1 MESRSS
7 RVVKNFF
14 DTLLDEP
21 SKSVDIESQPLAK
34 LLEKVVDE
42 APQIDGVPELIDE
55 SLLQEPEV
63 ANSKPII
70 EESSSIE
77 NIEEVKAVKHEEIAK
92 PEIKKALKESQ
103 PNVEIK
109 NDIEI
114 EAEQENTPLLTN
126 TLNSELSDGFPVLFF
141 EAMGQTFSVPLVK
154 LKGIYRKKSLSKL
167 IGKPKWFSGVQIE
180 RDEKLNVI
188 DTALYLM
195 PEKYSQLVEYSPD
208 YQYIIVIGDS
218 NWGLSC
224 DRLID
229 STTLSHHEI
238 KWRADITRSPW
249 LAGTVKHRMCGLLA
263 VDALIEL
270 FEKNETR
277 K

>member
-14 DTLLDEP
+14 DILLDEP
-21 SKSVDIESQPLAK
+21 SKNVDIESQPLAK

-42 APQIDGVPELIDE
+42 APQVDVAPELIDA
-55 SLLQEPEV
+55 SLLKQSEDVNLSP
-63 ANSKPII
+63 SI
-70 EESSSIE
+70 EETSSE
-77 NIEEVKAVKHEEIAK
+77 LVVEEVPTVLPKKIVK
-92 PEIKKALKESQ
+92 PEIKEVPKEPELKIEVKDD
-103 PNVEIK
+103 VEI
-109 NDIEI
+109 ISAPSSI
-114 EAEQENTPLLTN
+114 N
-126 TLNSELSDGFPVLFF
+126 TLGSELTEGFPVLFF

-195 PEKYSQLVEYSPD
+195 PEKYGELVEYSPN

-229 STTLSHHEI
+229 STTLSHDEI

-270 FEKNETR
+270 FENNET

>member
-21 SKSVDIESQPLAK
+21 SKNVDIESQPLAK

-42 APQIDGVPELIDE
+42 APQIDGVPELIDD
-55 SLLQEPEV
+55 SLLQEPEIV
-63 ANSKPII
+63 SSKPII
-70 EESSSIE
+70 EETSSVEGFEKVETVQPE
-77 NIEEVKAVKHEEIAK
+77 NIVEPEVKKV
-92 PEIKKALKESQ
+92 LKESE
-103 PNVEIK
+103 PNIEIK
-109 NDIEI
+109 NAVEVKP
-114 EAEQENTPLLTN
+114 ELETAPLLTN
-126 TLNSELSDGFPVLFF
+126 TLDNELGDGFPVLFF

-195 PEKYSQLVEYSPD
+195 PEKYGQLVEYSPN

-229 STTLSHHEI
+229 STTLSHDEI
-238 KWRADITRSPW
+238 KWRADVTRSPW

-270 FEKNETR
+270 FENNET

>member
-14 DTLLDEP
+14 DVLLDEP
-21 SKSVDIESQPLAK
+21 SKNVDIESQPLAK

-42 APQIDGVPELIDE
+42 N
-55 SLLQEPEV
+55 PEV
-63 ANSKPII
+63 DVIPEIVDTPKTQESKNVNL
-70 EESSSIE
+70 ES
-77 NIEEVKAVKHEEIAK
+77 NIEQPAPMSAVEEVPLVITEEKIQPQVKETVKTIE
-92 PEIKKALKESQ
+92 P
-103 PNVEIK
+103 
-109 NDIEI
+109 DIEI
-114 EAEQENTPLLTN
+114 ESKIEVERDVENSPSLTN
-126 TLNSELSDGFPVLFF
+126 TLDDELEEGFPVLFF

-195 PEKYSQLVEYSPD
+195 PEKYGESLEYSPN
-208 YQYIIVIGDS
+208 YQYIIVIGSS

-229 STTLSHHEI
+229 STTLSHDEI
-238 KWRADITRSPW
+238 KWRTDTTRSPW

-270 FEKNETR
+270 FENNET